1 MEFRELRSLIALA
14 DLGSIARAAEKLHLS
29 PPAIH
34 KQLKLLE
41 TELDVQLYEKAGRNL
56 RLTQAAEVLL
66 PYLKDMLAEYQSAL
80 SALDEWR
87 GLKRGL
93 VSIGTGPT
101 TYVLPA
107 ILKQFRHTNPGVEV
121 FVETGNTPVLLES
134 LSKGSLDLAMLVSAD
149 LTERQDFYVEA
160 TWDFEFVLVSHLRR
174 PPRRP
179 HLAGLKNSRFILFR
193 KGSRMQQS
201 IDRYFAAHGFE
212 PGVVMR
218 LDNSD
223 LIRAMVRAGLGI
235 SMLPFW
241 VVAKDVKDGHLS
253 LIRQAEPPLCSKLAL
268 VRRKMSYVP
277 GAVQAFITAARTLD
291 QEHLRLLKAPRL
303 SSRKINKSPD

>member
-1 MEFRELRSLIALA
+1 
-14 DLGSIARAAEKLHLS
+14 
-29 PPAIH
+29 
-34 KQLKLLE
+34 LE
-41 TELDVQLYEKAGRNL
+41 SESGVQLYEKVGRNL

-107 ILKQFRHTNPGVEV
+107 ILKQFRHTHPGVEV

-134 LSKGSLDLAMLVSAD
+134 LTKGSLDLAMLVSPD
-149 LTERQDFYVEA
+149 LIERQDFSLEA
-160 TWDFEFVLVSHLRR
+160 TWDFELVFVSHLRQ

-179 HLAGLKNSRFILFR
+179 RLADLKSLRFILFR
-193 KGSRMQQS
+193 KGSRMQEP
-201 IDRYFAAHGFE
+201 IDRYFAANAFE
-212 PGVVMR
+212 PNVTMR

-235 SMLPFW
+235 SVLPFW
-241 VVAKDVKDGHLS
+241 VVARDVRDRHLS
-253 LIRQAEPPLCSKLAL
+253 LIRPAGPPLYSKLAL

-277 GAVQAFITAARTLD
+277 GAVQAFIDAARALD
-291 QEHLRLLKAPRL
+291 RKHLRLLTAPH
-303 SSRKINKSPD
+303 P

>member
-1 MEFRELRSLIALA
+1 MEFRELRSLVALA
-14 DLGSIARAAEKLHLS
+14 DLGGIARAAEKLHLS

-41 TELDVQLYEKAGRNL
+41 AELGVHLYEKVGRKL

-80 SALDEWR
+80 SALDEWK

-149 LTERQDFYVEA
+149 LTERQDFHVEA
-160 TWDFEFVLVSHLRR
+160 TWDFEFVLISHLRR

-179 HLAGLKNSRFILFR
+179 HLADLKNFRFILFR
-193 KGSRMQQS
+193 KGSRMQES
-201 IDRYFAAHGFE
+201 IDRYFATNGFE
-212 PGVVMR
+212 PNIVMR

-223 LIRAMVRAGLGI
+223 LIKAMVRAGLGI

-241 VVAKDVKDGHLS
+241 VVAKDVKDGQLS
-253 LIRQAEPPLCSKLAL
+253 LIRQTESPLYSKLAL
-268 VRRKMSYVP
+268 VRRKLSYIP
-277 GAVQAFITAARTLD
+277 RPVQAFIAAARTLD
-291 QEHLRLLKAPRL
+291 QEHLRLLKAPR
-303 SSRKINKSPD
+303 P